1 MHSPVSYRRQKGVTM
16 ETQEKLKMLVEHPE
30 ALDKKAMIF
39 TPKEVMDATGITKG
53 TLTNR
58 ALRMGIKRKGFYTYD
73 EVERIL
79 TKPLKIVRSY
89 SSAHVELL
97 QNLLIEKFKTQPT
110 QHAIERKLIADT
122 EAAT

>member
-1 MHSPVSYRRQKGVTM
+1 MDTHEM
-16 ETQEKLKMLVEHPE
+16 LKMLVEYPE
-30 ALDKKAMIF
+30 AIDKTALIF

-58 ALRMGIKRKGFYTYD
+58 AFRMGIKRKGFYTYD

-79 TKPLKIVRSY
+79 TKPLKIIRSY
-89 SSAHVELL
+89 DAEHVQLL
-97 QNLLIEKFKTQPT
+97 QNLLIEKFKTKPT
-110 QHAIERKLIADT
+110 KHAIERAVALEN

>member
-1 MHSPVSYRRQKGVTM
+1 MD
-16 ETQEKLKMLVEHPE
+16 TQEKLKMLAEHPE

-110 QHAIERKLIADT
+110 QHAIERKMIADT

>member
-1 MHSPVSYRRQKGVTM
+1 MSTYEQIRELVTDPD
-16 ETQEKLKMLVEHPE
+16 TPE
-30 ALDKKAMIF
+30 RDRLIF

-58 ALRMGIKRKGFYTYD
+58 ALRMGIKRKGWYSLD

-97 QNLLIEKFKTQPT
+97 QNLLIEKFKTQPN
-110 QHAIERKLIADT
+110 QHAIERKMIADT

>member
-1 MHSPVSYRRQKGVTM
+1 MDAHEM
-16 ETQEKLKMLVEHPE
+16 LKMLVEHPE
-30 ALDKKAMIF
+30 ALDKTALIF

-58 ALRMGIKRKGFYTYD
+58 AFRMGIKRKGFYTYD

-79 TKPLKIVRSY
+79 TKPLKIIRSY
-89 SSAHVELL
+89 DTEHVKLL
-97 QNLLIEKFKTQPT
+97 QSLLIEKFKSKPT
-110 QHAIERKLIADT
+110 QHAIERSVISES